1 VRKQAQAKVIPS
13 IKPVMEDDGHLS
25 EDQAKVKAVIE
36 DMEAMGKKKVREVSD
51 VEAKMK
57 AAVAAGLVPISLS
70 RVEELLLR
78 SEYLQAKL
86 LESQYLTARSEYT
99 AQFDRRSDVME
110 VLRRIQLAQADF
122 AKTLEEAY
130 TAHGTDAAHYM
141 YDMDMRA
148 LVPRPNEKGD
158 SNGEAK
164 ETTT

>member
-1 VRKQAQAKVIPS
+1 MRKQAQAKVIPS

>member
-1 VRKQAQAKVIPS
+1 MRKQAQAKVIPS

-25 EDQAKVKAVIE
+25 DDEVKVKAVIE
-36 DMEAMGKKKVREVSD
+36 DMDGAKKKVSD
-51 VEAKMK
+51 IEAKMK

-158 SNGEAK
+158 SNGEEK
-164 ETTT
+164 ETTI

>member
-1 VRKQAQAKVIPS
+1 MKVIPS

-36 DMEAMGKKKVREVSD
+36 DMEAMGKKKFREVSD